1 MKLDFLKSLQELQ
14 PCGLRPVIDTLS
26 DSYPVMAFSDWK
38 ALSIEL
44 IDEGYVSKQGND
56 QYRVTPAGDEAVS
69 KGAAFFADDDAA
81 EEPAAQ
87 PEKAKAP
94 HKPAA
99 DHPWHQAFSPKN
111 QQKADAPVPPKSK
124 AEVAPVVEPEPES
137 DEAETELDGVAASL
151 SSTINKSVDAMSTDE
166 LLEECRL
173 SKDLISSLSQRRQLA
188 VREVND
194 RLKKASVGNLPLVDI
209 ANSIRQI
216 AGGQ

>member
-44 IDEGYVSKQGND
+44 IDEGYVSKQGNG

-69 KGAAFFADDDAA
+69 KGAAFFADDSDDDAA

-99 DHPWHQAFSPKN
+99 DHPWHQPFSPKN
-111 QQKADAPVPPKSK
+111 QQKADVPVPPKPK
-124 AEVAPVVEPEPES
+124 TEAAPVVEPEPES
-137 DEAETELDGVAASL
+137 GEVETELDGVAASL
-151 SSTINKSVDAMSTDE
+151 SSTISKSVDAMSTDE

-173 SKDLISSLSQRRQLA
+173 SKDLISSLSQRRCLA
-188 VREVND
+188 VKEIES
-194 RLKKASVGNLPLVDI
+194 RLEDL
-209 ANSIRQI
+209 
-216 AGGQ
+216 

>member
-44 IDEGYVSKQGND
+44 IDEGYVSKQGNG

-69 KGAAFFADDDAA
+69 KGAAFFADDSDDDAA

-111 QQKADAPVPPKSK
+111 QQKADAPVSPKPK
-124 AEVAPVVEPEPES
+124 TEAAPVAEPEPQSGEV
-137 DEAETELDGVAASL
+137 ETELDGVAASL
-151 SSTINKSVDAMSTDE
+151 SSTINKSVDAMSTGE

-173 SKDLISSLSQRRQLA
+173 SKDLISSLSQRRCLA
-188 VREVND
+188 VKEIES
-194 RLKKASVGNLPLVDI
+194 RLEDL
-209 ANSIRQI
+209 
-216 AGGQ
+216 

>member
-44 IDEGYVSKQGND
+44 IDEGYVSKQGNG
-56 QYRVTPAGDEAVS
+56 QYRVTPGGDEAVS
-69 KGAAFFADDDAA
+69 KGAAFFADDSDDDVVQ
-81 EEPAAQ
+81 EPTEL
-87 PEKAKAP
+87 PEKPKVP

-111 QQKADAPVPPKSK
+111 QQKSGAPVSPKPK
-124 AEVAPVVEPEPES
+124 DEAAPVAEPES
-137 DEAETELDGVAASL
+137 DAVETELDGVAASL
-151 SSTINKSVDAMSTDE
+151 SSTISKPVDSMSTDE

-173 SKDLISSLSQRRQLA
+173 SKDLISSLSQRRCLA
-188 VREVND
+188 VKEIES
-194 RLKKASVGNLPLVDI
+194 RLEDL
-209 ANSIRQI
+209 
-216 AGGQ
+216 

>member
-44 IDEGYVSKQGND
+44 IDEGYVSKQGNG

-69 KGAAFFADDDAA
+69 KGAAFFADDADDDAA
-81 EEPAAQ
+81 EESTAQ
-87 PEKAKAP
+87 PEKPKAP

-99 DHPWHQAFSPKN
+99 DHPWHQAFSSKN
-111 QQKADAPVPPKSK
+111 QQKADAPVPPKPK
-124 AEVAPVVEPEPES
+124 AETAPVAEPKPEGDEVES
-137 DEAETELDGVAASL
+137 KLDGVAASL

-173 SKDLISSLSQRRQLA
+173 SKDLISSLSQRRCLA
-188 VREVND
+188 VKGIES
-194 RLKKASVGNLPLVDI
+194 RLEDL
-209 ANSIRQI
+209 
-216 AGGQ
+216 